1 VLAPSIEVRES
12 CVDSTSSPIPHSE
25 DLRNE
30 VLERCIGSSAST
42 PHADAD
48 VEELK
53 DNQIPLP
60 APVPGHDRSNLAAST
75 SGDVLRHHTS
85 PPLPVI
91 SVAETLPLVV
101 VDTAAE
107 HPQSPSTH
115 SEPSQVV
122 PVVPPSEIP
131 NNSILFRSLIDVLH
145 EQRRLGNVHPNLR

>member
-60 APVPGHDRSNLAAST
+60 APVPGHDLSNLAAST
-75 SGDVLRHHTS
+75 S
-85 PPLPVI
+85 PPLPII
-91 SVAETLPLVV
+91 SVPETLPLVV
-101 VDTAAE
+101 VGTAAE

-115 SEPSQVV
+115 FDPSQVV

-131 NNSILFRSLIDVLH
+131 NNGILFRSLIDVLR